1 MRKIKFYKSLLT
13 EVLETLATICLY
25 LASEASYNHN
35 RQQKPLYSH
44 YAKLKDYSKILR
56 GKNDRVL

>member
-1 MRKIKFYKSLLT
+1 MRKIKFYRSLLT

-25 LASEASYNHN
+25 LASEARYNHN
-35 RQQKPLYSH
+35 RQEKPLYSH
-44 YAKLKDYSKILR
+44 YDKLKEYSEKLR